1 MMKRLNDS
9 APLRTSPR
17 VIFTFVVSTLIL
29 LQLSITL
36 CLLYQPL
43 RRYAVV
49 LVNNLNSTALLDG
62 NLFLQVTDV
71 SFYTSF
77 ATSTFIMAL
86 YIILIY
92 RSYQRDLRRM
102 YSGDF
107 SFLPK
112 KVKRTDN
119 KDFIASSLRYSGT
132 QIAYMFWC
140 YVILFVVI
148 LLLCYILAYLL
159 ILPLMDKVSD
169 QLLIGVKAIFPIVA
183 AHYIFQLCQT
193 FLVNRYFLQNHTV
206 MKETSEDLQR
216 VIALK
221 NRKLFSVLMYFMFFF
236 HVIIGFF
243 TCIRR
248 ILLGGAIG
256 ILTLA
261 RIDRSL
267 LPRGY
272 EHLDSGYATYVG
284 LIMLELYHRNP
295 ILIVFCEELRQTLMV
310 KDKRKFISLEIP
322 GNHAGYQNSI
332 SGSELIQRRKRIQ
345 NMWFKALTLINNSSV
360 RRHHDGKIKRL
371 DLYPDRTQDF
381 TK

>member
-9 APLRTSPR
+9 SPLRTSPR

-43 RRYAVV
+43 RQYAVV
-49 LVNNLNSTALLDG
+49 ALNDLNSTALFDG
-62 NLFLQVTDV
+62 DLILQVTDV

-77 ATSTFIMAL
+77 ATSTLIMAF
-86 YIILIY
+86 YSILIY

-107 SFLPK
+107 SFLPR
-112 KVKRTDN
+112 KVKRSDN

-148 LLLCYILAYLL
+148 LLLCYMLAFLL
-159 ILPLMDKVSD
+159 ILPLMGKVSD
-169 QLLIGVKAIFPIVA
+169 QFLIGVKAIFPLVA
-183 AHYIFQLCQT
+183 AHYIFHLCET

-206 MKETSEDLQR
+206 QKGTSGDVQR
-216 VIALK
+216 VIAVK

-236 HVIIGFF
+236 HVIIGFL

-267 LPRGY
+267 LPRGF
-272 EHLDSGYATYVG
+272 EQLDSGYKSYVG

-310 KDKRKFISLEIP
+310 KDKRKFISLETQ
-322 GNHAGYQNSI
+322 GNHVCYQNSI

-345 NMWFKALTLINNSSV
+345 NMWFKAVTLINNPSV
-360 RRHHDGKIKRL
+360 RRHHDGKIKRS
-371 DLYPDRTQDF
+371 DFYPDRTGDF